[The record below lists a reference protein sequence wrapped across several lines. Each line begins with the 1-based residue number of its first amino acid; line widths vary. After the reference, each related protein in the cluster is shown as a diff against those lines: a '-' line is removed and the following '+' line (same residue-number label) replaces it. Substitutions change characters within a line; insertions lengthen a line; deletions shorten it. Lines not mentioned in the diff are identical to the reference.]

1 MTTET
6 ELGLRPA
13 LTVKEEYDTTE
24 NLRAFD
30 ISITLYLDQSFFQG
44 VCMEDHKL
52 KVFCT
57 VAETRSF
64 SKTSEIIHLTQPAV
78 SLQIQALEEKY
89 ETKLFDRSSS
99 TVTLTPAGEI
109 LYRYA
114 KEILSLYSSAEKAIG
129 KQIGLVKGS
138 LTVGAGSN
146 IGNYILPTLITEFR
160 QTHPKSKIYL
170 LVSNSKR
177 VVDLLN
183 AGNIDLGLVEGDVSR
198 QKIVVKKILTDELL
212 LIVPPGHHWAK
223 RREIPV
229 NELVKEPFILRESGS
244 GTRQMIEKFLGRHG
258 ITLHDLKISAILGS
272 TEAIKDAVE
281 NGLGISIIS
290 RWAARK
296 EKKYG
301 TLQLLS
307 LKEEKMAR
315 DFSLIMNKNAVASN
329 SLEEFVSFLK
339 SFSYD
344 KLLG

>member
-114 KEILSLYSSAEKAIG
+114 KEILSLYTFAEKAIG
-129 KQIGLVKGS
+129 KQTGLVKGS

-223 RREIPV
+223 RKEIPV